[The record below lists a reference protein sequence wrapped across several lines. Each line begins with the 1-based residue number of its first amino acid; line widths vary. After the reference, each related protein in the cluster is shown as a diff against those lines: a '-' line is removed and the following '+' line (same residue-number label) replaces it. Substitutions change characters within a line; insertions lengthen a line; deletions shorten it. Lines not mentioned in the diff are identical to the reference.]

1 MDDHPAQGHVEHHRS
16 HRAGWLRAAVLGAND
31 GLLSTAGLL
40 VGVASGNA
48 SNSVIV
54 LTGLASLA
62 AGGLSMAIGEYGSV
76 SSQLDAEL
84 ADLAIEQRALD
95 DEPDVEVAELATIY
109 RARGL
114 SADLAMQVAEALH
127 EADALGAHA
136 RDELGLDPEALA
148 KPLEAAVVSA
158 GSFSIGAAIPIAT
171 MGLLGDSLQT
181 PVTVT
186 ITMIGMFV
194 LGAVGAKLGG
204 ARPWRAGVR
213 IFVLG
218 GLAMAATSIIG
229 KLVGVDV

>member
-1 MDDHPAQGHVEHHRS
+1 
-16 HRAGWLRAAVLGAND
+16 LRAAVLGAND

-40 VGVASGNA
+40 VGVAAGNA

-84 ADLAIEQRALD
+84 ADLAIERQALD

-114 SADLAMQVAEALH
+114 SADLAQEVAEALH

-136 RDELGLDPEALA
+136 RDELGLDPDALA

-158 GSFSIGAAIPIAT
+158 GSFSIGAAVPIAT
-171 MGLLGDSLQT
+171 MAVLSDSLQT
-181 PVTVT
+181 PVTVI

-204 ARPWRAGVR
+204 ARPWRAGFR
-213 IFVLG
+213 ILVLG